1 MTLIR
6 QIYADF
12 IFFFSC
18 VYQLNPRHLHSISW
32 ARRGMHP
39 VAKVLRWL
47 MKPLTLWIKEKRF
60 GQGNMSHP
68 AVEKSA

>member
-32 ARRGMHP
+32 AMHP
-39 VAKVLRWL
+39 VTKVLRWL
-47 MKPLTLWIKEKRF
+47 MKPLTLWVKEKRF
-60 GQGNMSHP
+60 GQGNMFHP